1 MRIGK
6 TRIFQSMKYVLPA
19 LALLVT
25 GAFAIIKDSFAVT
38 CSDNANYY
46 ICYASTE
53 GGYVANPWN
62 DPEIYGDGNDGYPG
76 NGARALA
83 DPGYKFVAWKD
94 SDGQTVSTNSSF
106 TPCNYSGCS
115 GVFVEKGETYTAYFE
130 RDGDAPV
137 YTCTGYFICYA
148 AEEGGQILNRDDNNQ
163 KSGESNG
170 ASSSY
175 AGRGARA
182 VANSGYEFVDW
193 KNDSGATV
201 STNAL
206 FIPCGEQQG
215 GCEASSVNV
224 KQYETF
230 TAYFRQTT
238 PAPTAATETITL
250 GAIVDSGA
258 LNGKTIA
265 LTLSALEDGAPMPS
279 STQASISSDTT
290 SVSFGEITFAE
301 EGTWRYRIN
310 LQTPSGVTVDA
321 SNLEV
326 RVRATLDQANNTI
339 VTEKTFYKNQE
350 ELTSEDDFLVRVHA
364 IPPTAAEENISLTT
378 SVENGALE
386 GNEAITLTLDG
397 TPAPATTSQAVNKS
411 TTSVSFGEIS
421 FTEPGSYRYRINI
434 NNPYATAQPD
444 ATNLEVKIDA
454 ILNTDNNAIETSKT
468 YYKNNSEV
476 SESDFILNILLV
488 EPTPAVG
495 HATFSDVIDSEADT
509 SNFTATMTPVGGAPI
524 PSNPRGEIVDGTNLS
539 FGAVEFT
546 EPGYYEFVVEL
557 KNGDKTHK
565 IKLTADLALDRRSN
579 TLQFES
585 GDVLDEDGT
594 AINND
599 KLREIIAELLASD
612 QTPDDDQGD
621 SGDDSEDESV
631 TPSPDNTDSPNT
643 VDTIN
648 VAAYGAIGAAIFL
661 LGLAIITKK
670 R

>member
-19 LALLVT
+19 LALLTV
-25 GAFAIIKDSFAVT
+25 GALAIIKNSSAAT
-38 CSDNANYY
+38 CTGYY
-46 ICYASTE
+46 ICYAATE
-53 GGYVANPWN
+53 GGIAANPWDN
-62 DPEIYGDGNDGYPG
+62 NPRSGEPDGQDYYGG
-76 NGARALA
+76 NGARAL
-83 DPGYKFVAWKD
+83 PNEGY
-94 SDGQTVSTNSSF
+94 
-106 TPCNYSGCS
+106 
-115 GVFVEKGETYTAYFE
+115 VFVEWRDETGAKVSESTTFLPCGALEYSCSGKVRVHSGGIYTAVFE
-130 RDGDAPV
+130 R
-137 YTCTGYFICYA
+137 
-148 AEEGGQILNRDDNNQ
+148 EG
-163 KSGESNG
+163 SEP
-170 ASSSY
+170 
-175 AGRGARA
+175 
-182 VANSGYEFVDW
+182 
-193 KNDSGATV
+193 T
-201 STNAL
+201 
-206 FIPCGEQQG
+206 
-215 GCEASSVNV
+215 
-224 KQYETF
+224 
-230 TAYFRQTT
+230 
-238 PAPTAATETITL
+238 PTAATDSFTL

-258 LNGKTIA
+258 LDGKTIA
-265 LTLSALEDGAPMPS
+265 LTLSALEDDAPMPS

-301 EGTWRYRIN
+301 EGTWRYRIS
-310 LQTPSGVTVDA
+310 LQTPSGVTADA

-364 IPPTAAEENISLTT
+364 IPPTAAEENISLAT

-397 TPAPATTSQAVNKS
+397 TPAPATTSQAVNKD

-421 FTEPGSYRYRINI
+421 FTEPGSYRYSINI

-454 ILNTDNNAIETSKT
+454 TLNTDNNAIETSKT

-495 HATFSDVIDSEADT
+495 HAAFSNVIDSAADT

-524 PSNPRGEIVDGTNLS
+524 PSNPQGEIIDGTNLS

-565 IKLTADLALDRRSN
+565 IKLTADLVLDRSSN
-579 TLQFES
+579 TLQFEG

-599 KLREIIAELLASD
+599 KLREIIAELLAGD
-612 QTPDDDQGD
+612 QTPDDDQ
-621 SGDDSEDESV
+621 DDSEDESE
-631 TPSPDNTDSPNT
+631 TPSSDDTDVPNT

-648 VAAYGAIGAAIFL
+648 AAAYSAIGATIFL
-661 LGLAIITKK
+661 LGFAVIKKK